1 MLRWRETVEKQGF
14 RDQRSKIKDQ
24 RSESPMTS
32 DGMDGRYL
40 ILEIQTTQPALLLE
54 PCVGEFRQ

>member
-1 MLRWRETVEKQGF
+1 
-14 RDQRSKIKDQ
+14 
-24 RSESPMTS
+24 MTT